1 MSGYTKST
9 LIDLQQALATG
20 RSAELTGVTYDLASY
35 DGLNMPTRASVVRS
49 LLEVGYE
56 VVAWV
61 DPSSNIAGINDEH
74 DRAMR
79 ALPGFDNNGEWAAN
93 LLAITAQSE
102 RPVAVVVD
110 SAAAMLESDQDG
122 ELASRL
128 LKGSRD
134 ATVVGDLKNG
144 VVLLSPNGSALPPML
159 EGAACFQRI
168 PWRAPNQAE
177 RMTALSHFG
186 PKFYG
191 ADKLSRTELSAAL
204 EKLAF
209 CTDGDS
215 LNELHQLQEISLREK
230 IAVTDP
236 THLRMMREGRRKSVD
251 WELRKRRLRGRID
264 ELLGEHIVGQP
275 HAVAAFAESLEGCFD
290 RSPTEDPES
299 AGGRPR
305 AIAFFTGPSG
315 TGKTEMAR
323 ALARLFFGTDQAL
336 VRIDC
341 GNLGQAHSEAV
352 ISGAAPG
359 YIGYDDMGPLARLL
373 DCPSSVVLVDE
384 IDKASDAIFNTLLRP
399 LDDGV
404 LVRNDGHQI
413 PLDETVFIFTSNYGQ
428 SELLA
433 EIRSGSITTPEEVIA
448 AGARL
453 ATDGVAGGGD
463 TGAAFLS
470 RLGGQPIGF
479 DIFRRSSLPE
489 FLKKLERRV
498 AIAASRKSAAPEIV
512 LDIDGYV
519 KFLDESLP
527 DDGHW
532 DGRAPARLAQPSI
545 DRHFAD
551 IIDRGIEGTVV
562 ISPTGWWER
571 DPDTRQ
577 LLSGV

>member
-9 LIDLQQALATG
+9 LIDLRQALATG
-20 RSAELTGVTYDLASY
+20 RSAEITGVTYDYACY
-35 DGLNMPTRASVVRS
+35 DGLVMPARAGIIRS

-56 VVAWV
+56 IVAWV
-61 DPSSNIAGINDEH
+61 DPSSNIAGINGEH
-74 DRAMR
+74 DEAMR
-79 ALPGFDNNGEWAAN
+79 AIPGFDANGEWAAN
-93 LLAITAQSE
+93 LLALTAQGE

-110 SAAAMLESDQDG
+110 GAAAILESDQDG
-122 ELASRL
+122 ELSSRL
-128 LKGSRD
+128 LRGARD
-134 ATVVGDLKNG
+134 AAVVGGLKNG
-144 VVLLSPNGSALPPML
+144 VVLLSPSGSALPPML
-159 EGAACFQRI
+159 AGAAAYQRI
-168 PWRAPNQAE
+168 AWRAPNQAE

-186 PKFYG
+186 PQFYG
-191 ADKLSRTELSAAL
+191 VDKLSRSELSAAL

-215 LNELHQLQEISLREK
+215 LSELRQLQEISLREQVS
-230 IAVTDP
+230 VTDP
-236 THLRMMREGRRKSVD
+236 THLRTLREGRRKSVD
-251 WELRKRRLRGRID
+251 WELRKRRFRGRIE
-264 ELLGEHIVGQP
+264 ELIAAHIVGQP

-299 AGGRPR
+299 TGGRPR
-305 AIAFFTGPSG
+305 AILFFTGPSG

-323 ALARLFFGTDQAL
+323 ALARIFFGTDQAL

-359 YIGYDDMGPLARLL
+359 YVGYDDLGPLARLL
-373 DCPSSVVLVDE
+373 DCPASVVLVDE
-384 IDKASDAIFNTLLRP
+384 ADKASDTILNTLLRP

-428 SELLA
+428 SELLE
-433 EIRSGSITTPEEVIA
+433 EIRTGSISTPEEVIA
-448 AGARL
+448 AGRVL
-453 ATDGVAGGGD
+453 ATQGVGGGGD

-489 FLKKLERRV
+489 FMKKLERRI
-498 AIAASRKSAAPEIV
+498 AIAASRTSAAPHVV

-519 KFLDESLP
+519 QFLDDRLP
-527 DDGHW
+527 EDGHW

-551 IIDRGIEGTVV
+551 IVDRGIEGTVV

-577 LLSGV
+577 LSSGL